1 MAEKASE
8 IPLNADVPAMEVS
21 GLTVKFPVRG
31 GVLGKVQRYFTA
43 VDDVS
48 FTLPQGK
55 ILSVVGESG
64 CGKSTLVKS
73 LVGLVPMASGTFKL
87 FGETVCRGK
96 VAGPA
101 ALQKL
106 EGLATRKLDGLASQK
121 LGRLASQKLGGLASQ
136 KPCRVSDLVQM
147 IFQDPFSSL
156 NPRQTVAEILT
167 APLLARGVK
176 FDVAETRAK
185 ELLERVSLPAAS
197 LQKFPHEF
205 SGGQRQ
211 RLCIARSLMVRPRIL
226 LCDEV
231 TSALDVSVQAQILH
245 LLDDLRNEFGL
256 SILFI
261 SHDMQVVRALSDE
274 VLVMYFGHV
283 VERGHADEVLTN
295 PQHEYTQKLLAS
307 VPTIRRKICQ

>member
-1 MAEKASE
+1 MVEKAPE
-8 IPLNADVPAMEVS
+8 MPLNTEVPAMEVS
-21 GLTVKFPVRG
+21 GLTVKFPIRG

-106 EGLATRKLDGLASQK
+106 EGSATLKLDGLAP
-121 LGRLASQKLGGLASQ
+121 QKLGGLASQ
-136 KPCRVSDLVQM
+136 KPCRVPDLVQM

-167 APLLARGVK
+167 APLVARGVK
-176 FDVAETRAK
+176 FDAAETRAK
-185 ELLERVSLPAAS
+185 ELLERVSLPAES

>member
-1 MAEKASE
+1 MVEKAPE
-8 IPLNADVPAMEVS
+8 MPLNTEVPAMEVS
-21 GLTVKFPVRG
+21 GLTVKFPIRG

-87 FGETVCRGK
+87 FGETVRQGK
-96 VAGPA
+96 VAGLA

-106 EGLATRKLDGLASQK
+106 EGSATLKLDGTAP
-121 LGRLASQKLGGLASQ
+121 QKLGGLASQ
-136 KPCRVSDLVQM
+136 KTCRVSDLVQM

-167 APLLARGVK
+167 APLVARGVK

>member
-8 IPLNADVPAMEVS
+8 IPLNAYVPAMEVS

-106 EGLATRKLDGLASQK
+106 EGLATRKLDG
-121 LGRLASQKLGGLASQ
+121 LASQKLGGLASQ

>member
-1 MAEKASE
+1 MVEKAPE
-8 IPLNADVPAMEVS
+8 MPLNAEVPAMEVS
-21 GLTVKFPVRG
+21 GLTVKFPIRG

-106 EGLATRKLDGLASQK
+106 EGSATRKLDGTAP
-121 LGRLASQKLGGLASQ
+121 QKLGGLASQ

-167 APLLARGVK
+167 APLVARGVK

-185 ELLERVSLPAAS
+185 ELLERVSLPAES

>member
-1 MAEKASE
+1 
-8 IPLNADVPAMEVS
+8 MEVS
-21 GLTVKFPVRG
+21 GLTVKFPIRG
-31 GVLGKVQRYFTA
+31 GVLGKVQKYFTA
-43 VDDVS
+43 VENVS
-48 FTLPQGK
+48 FSMQAGQ
-55 ILSVVGESG
+55 IMSIVGESG

-73 LVGLVPMASGTFKL
+73 LVGLVPMDSGEFKL
-87 FGETVCRGK
+87 FGQKVVKGK
-96 VAGPA
+96 VELAAGTA
-101 ALQKL
+101 AGNVAGKTQKL
-106 EGLATRKLDGLASQK
+106 
-121 LGRLASQKLGGLASQ
+121 
-136 KPCRVSDLVQM
+136 CRVSDLVQM

-167 APLLARGVK
+167 APLVARGVK
-176 FDVAETRAK
+176 VLDAEARAR
-185 ELLERVSLPAAS
+185 ELLERVSIPKEA

-211 RLCIARSLMVRPRIL
+211 RLCIARSLMVKPKIL

-283 VERGHADEVLTN
+283 VERGAADSVLTN
-295 PQHEYTQKLLAS
+295 PQHEYTKKLLAS
-307 VPTIRRKICQ
+307 VPTIRRDR

>member
-1 MAEKASE
+1 MVEKAPE
-8 IPLNADVPAMEVS
+8 MPLNAEVPAREVS
-21 GLTVKFPVRG
+21 GLTVKFPIRG

-96 VAGPA
+96 VAGLA

-106 EGLATRKLDGLASQK
+106 EGSATLKLDGTAP
-121 LGRLASQKLGGLASQ
+121 QKLGGLASQ
-136 KPCRVSDLVQM
+136 KTCRVSDLVQM

-167 APLLARGVK
+167 APLVARGVK

-185 ELLERVSLPAAS
+185 ELLERVSLPAES

>member
-1 MAEKASE
+1 MVEKAPE
-8 IPLNADVPAMEVS
+8 MPLNAEVPAMEVS
-21 GLTVKFPVRG
+21 GLTVKFPIRG

-87 FGETVCRGK
+87 FGETVRQGK

-106 EGLATRKLDGLASQK
+106 EGSATLKLDGTAP
-121 LGRLASQKLGGLASQ
+121 QKLGGLASQ
-136 KPCRVSDLVQM
+136 KTCRVSDLVQM

-167 APLLARGVK
+167 APLVARGVK
-176 FDVAETRAK
+176 FDAAETRAK
-185 ELLERVSLPAAS
+185 ELLERVSLPAES

>member
-1 MAEKASE
+1 MVEKAPE
-8 IPLNADVPAMEVS
+8 MPLNAEVPAMEVS
-21 GLTVKFPVRG
+21 GLTVKFPIRG

-48 FTLPQGK
+48 FTLPQGE

-106 EGLATRKLDGLASQK
+106 EGSATRKLDG
-121 LGRLASQKLGGLASQ
+121 LASQKLGGLASQ

-167 APLLARGVK
+167 APLVARGVK

-185 ELLERVSLPAAS
+185 ELLERVSLPAES

>member
-8 IPLNADVPAMEVS
+8 IPLNAYVPAMEVS

-106 EGLATRKLDGLASQK
+106 EGLATRKLDG
-121 LGRLASQKLGGLASQ
+121 LASQKLGGLASQ

-256 SILFI
+256 SILFN

>member
-1 MAEKASE
+1 M
-8 IPLNADVPAMEVS
+8 NAPMTAIDPTVPAMEVS
-21 GLTVKFPVRG
+21 HLTVKFPMRG
-31 GVLGKVQRYFTA
+31 GVFGKVQNYFTA

-48 FTLPQGK
+48 FTLEQGK
-55 ILSVVGESG
+55 ILSIVGESG

-73 LVGLVPMASGTFKL
+73 LVGLVPMASGDFNL
-87 FGETVCRGK
+87 FG
-96 VAGPA
+96 
-101 ALQKL
+101 
-106 EGLATRKLDGLASQK
+106 
-121 LGRLASQKLGGLASQ
+121 
-136 KPCRVSDLVQM
+136 KPVSKKTRVSDLVQM

-167 APLLARGVK
+167 APLVARGVK
-176 FDVAETRAK
+176 PVDAEARAK
-185 ELLERVSLPAAS
+185 ELLERVSIPIEA

-211 RLCIARSLMVRPRIL
+211 RLCIARSLMVNPKIL

-245 LLDDLRNEFGL
+245 LLDDLRNELGL

-261 SHDMQVVRALSDE
+261 SHDMQVVRALSDD

-283 VERGHADEVLTN
+283 VERGRADLVLTD
-295 PQHEYTQKLLAS
+295 PQHEYTKKLLAS
-307 VPTIRRKICQ
+307 VPTIRRGSV

>member
-48 FTLPQGK
+48 FMLPQGK

-106 EGLATRKLDGLASQK
+106 EGLATQKLDGLAS
-121 LGRLASQKLGGLASQ
+121 RTLGGLASQ

>member
-1 MAEKASE
+1 M
-8 IPLNADVPAMEVS
+8 PLNAEVPAMEVS
-21 GLTVKFPVRG
+21 GLTVKFPIRG

-96 VAGPA
+96 VAGLA

-106 EGLATRKLDGLASQK
+106 EGSATRKLDG
-121 LGRLASQKLGGLASQ
+121 LASQKLGGLASQ

-167 APLLARGVK
+167 APLVARGVK
-176 FDVAETRAK
+176 FDAAKTRAK
-185 ELLERVSLPAAS
+185 ELLERVSLPAES